1 MSTYSVNI
9 QDKINAISQKFYSA
23 LDDFSNSYVNY
34 KLYPGQ
40 SEYQQIYANSQGVID
55 ALQADM
61 FVASNDVQNNIDNLN
76 KLISDLNTK
85 IATEKSKNAELK
97 RQLAV
102 VSSDSNGSGLLINQ
116 SQTLY
121 FDKYVANSTLAIGI
135 LIVFATTFTV
145 FSQRQQLPKTL

>member
-34 KLYPGQ
+34 KLYPDQ

-61 FVASNDVQNNIDNLN
+61 FVASNDFQNNVDKLN
-76 KLISDLNTK
+76 TLISDLNSK
-85 IATEKSKNAELK
+85 IEKEKSKNYVLK
-97 RQLAV
+97 KQLSA
-102 VSSDSNGSGLLINQ
+102 VSSESNGSGLLINQ

-121 FDKYVANSTLAIGI
+121 FDRYVSNTTLAVGI

-145 FSQRQQLPKTL
+145 FSQRQQLPKSL

>member
-40 SEYQQIYANSQGVID
+40 NEYQQIYANSQGVID
-55 ALQADM
+55 ALQADI
-61 FVASNDVQNNIDNLN
+61 FIASNDVQNNIDNLN
-76 KLISDLNTK
+76 ALIADLNNK
-85 IATEKSKNAELK
+85 IAKEKSKNESLK
-97 RQLAV
+97 SQLSA

-121 FDKYVANSTLAIGI
+121 FDRYVSNVTLAVGI

-145 FSQRQQLPKTL
+145 FSQRQKLPTTL